1 MVAGGSSGFFGT
13 YSNHSLQFLTNSGT
27 KLTLDA
33 SGNLGLGVTPSAWSS
48 FTALQVQNLALWS
61 VGGDDYSNYSSN
73 MYFDGTNSRYIS
85 SQTASLYQQ
94 YRGSHQWYNAASGTA
109 GATISFGSPKMQ
121 LFATGNL
128 FIGAS
133 PSDAGYKLDVNGTG
147 RFSGALSGTKVQ
159 FLAGS
164 YGATYA
170 NNFTGDGTFA
180 YGSSTAI
187 RFTRFAYN
195 SGDQPGVELG
205 YDVTNN
211 NGIIAGATQATGA
224 GLDFWTFN
232 GSSWAS
238 RFTIASTGAATFSSS
253 IKTGIPATWDVA
265 GAWKLGT
272 YFATTVALNTSGYIT
287 VDIGG
292 TLYYL
297 ALATPL

>member
-1 MVAGGSSGFFGT
+1 
-13 YSNHSLQFLTNSGT
+13 
-27 KLTLDA
+27 
-33 SGNLGLGVTPSAWSS
+33 
-48 FTALQVQNLALWS
+48 
-61 VGGDDYSNYSSN
+61 
-73 MYFDGTNSRYIS
+73 
-85 SQTASLYQQ
+85 
-94 YRGSHQWYNAASGTA
+94 
-109 GATISFGSPKMQ
+109 MQ

-238 RFTIASTGAATFSSS
+238 RFTIASTGAATFSSTLGINGVSDNVKSGTYTPTVTKEVGSMTS
-253 IKTGIPATWDVA
+253 ISAASATYTRVGNVVTVVATFTGTPDSGTNQYNALSMTLPINTNSANGIGNIVAQTIGGIPSACGIVYGNTTSTV
-265 GAWKLGT
+265 
-272 YFATTVALNTSGYIT
+272 YFDINTNYPAPNTQFVVSFQYQ
-287 VDIGG
+287 V
-292 TLYYL
+292 TL
-297 ALATPL
+297 